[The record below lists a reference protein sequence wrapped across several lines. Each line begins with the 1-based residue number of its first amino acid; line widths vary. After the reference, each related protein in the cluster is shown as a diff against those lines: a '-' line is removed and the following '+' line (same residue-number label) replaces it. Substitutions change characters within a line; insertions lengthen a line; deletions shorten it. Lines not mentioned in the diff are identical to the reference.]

1 MQHPDEGTIHAW
13 LDSQLSAEE
22 GAELEAHAAM
32 CAECASSIAEARG
45 LVAASSRIVSSLDIV
60 PGDVIPARAPVKR
73 AWYLTTQ
80 FRAAAAVLFVAGVSL
95 VLTRW
100 DETPTIEEVSRQTA
114 TLSVESMAASEPVED
129 AQSSATPQSET
140 PNQDGAA
147 NLAARLPVPAR
158 APQPAAPAPQATERR
173 VMPAPERDA
182 AVGAVAT
189 GAAAGSREMLQQS
202 APPVVVMAEE
212 LQLLRVDST
221 AHARTTVYLVP
232 PGVEVSLT
240 ETMQVRAAAA
250 ASSVQEM
257 RGAGVQATSKSAPPP
272 ATAAARAPQAA
283 ARAESADMIPVASI
297 EWADPTTNS
306 VFLLSGPV
314 ARERLEEIRKLIEQ
328 KRRP

>member
-22 GAELEAHAAM
+22 GAELEAHAAK
-32 CAECASSIAEARG
+32 CAECAASIAEARG

-60 PGDVIPARAPVKR
+60 PGDVIPARAPAKR

-100 DETPTIEEVSRQTA
+100 DDIPTIEEVSRQTA
-114 TLSVESMAASEPVED
+114 TLSVESTVASEPAED
-129 AQSSATPQSET
+129 AQSSATSQSEPPT
-140 PNQDGAA
+140 QDGAT
-147 NLAARLPVPAR
+147 NLAAKSTVPAR
-158 APQPAAPAPQATERR
+158 APQPTVAAPQLPERR

-182 AVGAVAT
+182 AVGAAAT
-189 GAAAGSREMLQQS
+189 GAAAGREMLQQS

-221 AHARTTVYLVP
+221 ALARTTVYLVP

-240 ETMQVRAAAA
+240 ETIEVRATAARG
-250 ASSVQEM
+250 VQEM
-257 RGAGVQATSKSAPPP
+257 RGAGVQTTSKSAPPP
-272 ATAAARAPQAA
+272 PASAAARAPQAA
-283 ARAESADMIPVASI
+283 ARAESADMIPIASI
-297 EWADPTTNS
+297 EWTDPMTNR

>member
-13 LDSQLSAEE
+13 LDSQMSAEE
-22 GAELEAHAAM
+22 GAEIEAHAAT
-32 CAECASSIAEARG
+32 CAECAASIAEARG
-45 LVAASSRIVSSLDIV
+45 LTAASSRIVSSLDIV

-129 AQSSATPQSET
+129 AQSSATSQSEAPT
-140 PNQDGAA
+140 QDGAA
-147 NLAARLPVPAR
+147 NPAAKSTVPAR
-158 APQPAAPAPQATERR
+158 APQPT
-173 VMPAPERDA
+173 
-182 AVGAVAT
+182 VAI
-189 GAAAGSREMLQQS
+189 AGSREMLQQS
-202 APPVVVMAEE
+202 APPVLVMGEE
-212 LQLLRVDST
+212 LQVLRVDST
-221 AHARTTVYLVP
+221 ALARTTVYLVP

-240 ETMQVRAAAA
+240 ETMQVRATAA
-250 ASSVQEM
+250 ASRVQDM

-283 ARAESADMIPVASI
+283 ARAESADMIPIASI

-314 ARERLEEIRKLIEQ
+314 ARERLEEIRELIEQ

>member
-13 LDSQLSAEE
+13 LDAQLSAEE
-22 GAELEAHAAM
+22 GAELEAHAAT
-32 CAECASSIAEARG
+32 CAECAASIAEARG

-100 DETPTIEEVSRQTA
+100 DDIPTIEEASRQAA
-114 TLSVESMAASEPVED
+114 TLSLESTAVSEPVED
-129 AQSSATPQSET
+129 AQSSATSQSEAPT
-140 PNQDGAA
+140 QDGAA
-147 NLAARLPVPAR
+147 NLAARSTVPAR
-158 APQPAAPAPQATERR
+158 TPQPVVPAPQAPERR
-173 VMPAPERDA
+173 
-182 AVGAVAT
+182 
-189 GAAAGSREMLQQS
+189 
-202 APPVVVMAEE
+202 VMAEE
-212 LQLLRVDST
+212 LQVLRVDST
-221 AHARTTVYLVP
+221 ARVRTTVYLVP

-240 ETMQVRAAAA
+240 ETIEVRATAAT
-250 ASSVQEM
+250 SGVQE
-257 RGAGVQATSKSAPPP
+257 RQAAGAQTMSKSAPPPP
-272 ATAAARAPQAA
+272 ATAAARAPQAV
-283 ARAESADMIPVASI
+283 ARAESADMIPIASI